1 MFISRS
7 LYLWISKTSK
17 QTWQNHAVSVL
28 VCGKLYGKSMENVW
42 KKLWKTFPYII
53 KQTSVG
59 LILGIKR
66 FIF

>member
-7 LYLWISKTSK
+7 LYLWISKTAK
-17 QTWQNHAVSVL
+17 QTWQNRAVSVL